1 LFVDVLA
8 SVLHFTQAWQKYLAN
23 LLFLPLN
30 YFMELGLF
38 FAVGVLEW
46 RRLRRTETLQRNDLA
61 LGLMAVVSVL
71 VCTFLRSGVIANN
84 DLGWR
89 GFLIAQFVLLIRGAQ
104 LLPEVKSKKLLVL
117 AVLGL
122 AGTVYDQALLRFYP
136 PLSDA
141 KVLPK
146 VPWLAADEKLGERTY
161 ANREA
166 YEWLR
171 AHSKATAM
179 LQQNSLP
186 VVQDSF
192 YELYANRRTVAEDVQ
207 CATQFG
213 GDPEACEP
221 LQDDL
226 RPLFESQ
233 SGADKLDAVCATL
246 PIDFVVAKDTDA
258 AWRNPDS
265 WVWLR
270 EPVFNN
276 RFVRIFPCVTVAN
289 KPSR

>member
-1 LFVDVLA
+1 VDVLA
-8 SVLHFTQAWQKYLAN
+8 SVLHFTQSWQKYLAN

-38 FAVGVLEW
+38 FAVGALEW
-46 RRLRRTETLQRNDLA
+46 RRLRRMETLRRNDLA
-61 LGLMAVVSVL
+61 LGLMALVSIV
-71 VCTFLRSGVIANN
+71 VCTFMRSGVILNN

-104 LLPEVKSKKLLVL
+104 LLPGVKSKKLLVL

-136 PLSDA
+136 LLSDA
-141 KVLPK
+141 KFLPK
-146 VPWLAADEKLGERTY
+146 VPWLAPDEKLGERTY

-179 LQQNSLP
+179 VQQNPVS

-192 YELYANRRTVAEDVQ
+192 YELYANRRTAAEDIQ

-213 GDPEACEP
+213 GDPKACEP
-221 LQDDL
+221 LQKVI
-226 RPLFESQ
+226 RPLFSSQ
-233 SGADKLDAVCATL
+233 SRPDALDAVCARL
-246 PIDFVVAKDTDA
+246 PIDFVVIKDTDT
-258 AWRNPDS
+258 
-265 WVWLR
+265 VWDGSDNWAR
-270 EPVFNN
+270 RRKPVFGN
-276 RFVRIFPCVTVAN
+276 RFVRVFACAA
-289 KPSR
+289 R

>member
-1 LFVDVLA
+1 
-8 SVLHFTQAWQKYLAN
+8 
-23 LLFLPLN
+23 
-30 YFMELGLF
+30 MELGLF

-46 RRLRRTETLQRNDLA
+46 RRLRRIETLGRNDLA
-61 LGLMAVVSVL
+61 LGLMALISVAA
-71 VCTFLRSGVIANN
+71 CTFLRSGVIANN